1 MRYISES
8 KEENATDE
16 STQRLDG
23 IVRSTKAKKDVN
35 KRYMKSWERERE
47 LIEEGRDKERANT
60 EREKRRADEAEKRIA
75 ELEAQLA
82 VALNESPEKNTTDAG
97 WRITE
102 ETAKLTKYLMEQNSS
117 MSKEDAE
124 ALARSILE

>member
-1 MRYISES
+1 
-8 KEENATDE
+8 
-16 STQRLDG
+16 
-23 IVRSTKAKKDVN
+23 
-35 KRYMKSWERERE
+35 MKSWERERE

-60 EREKRRADEAEKRIA
+60 EREKRRADEATRRADEAEKRIA

-82 VALNESPEKNTTDAG
+82 VPLNESPEKNTTDAG
-97 WRITE
+97 RRITE

-117 MSKEDAE
+117 MSKTDAE